1 MKTKLIVLMLLAFN
15 VFQAQENFEQI
26 FKNDLKVITEDAAT
40 GFPISRG
47 DLKTTS
53 IYTGN
58 YYIANTSFFNIKS
71 DVSVSYTESKYYPSS
86 GNTTP
91 QQYYFYQGF
100 DSKNPEGVYVFENA
114 ERIFDEL
121 AASKNL
127 TKKDEKQERKLR
139 GKQRRIF
146 YSENYRRILELYLD
160 LESKSAAIFVH
171 SDLKPNDLP
180 NYLGCLVLYNIQMN
194 RIASIN
200 TYYVYGSQLD
210 SAELLYGKIASRQD
224 ETWRRLFS
232 KYEWMP
238 NASDQQV
245 AEKMKSLGIRPSYDY
260 KIYVEG
266 QRIK

>member
-1 MKTKLIVLMLLAFN
+1 MKTRLILLMLLISS
-15 VFQAQENFEQI
+15 VFYAQDNFEKT
-26 FKNDLKVITEDAAT
+26 FKNDLNTIIEDAGK
-40 GFPISRG
+40 GFANSRG
-47 DLKTTS
+47 YLKTSS

-58 YYIANTSFFNIKS
+58 YYIANKSFFNIKS
-71 DVSVSYTESKYYPSS
+71 DVSVSYSESKYYPSS

-100 DSKNPEGVYVFENA
+100 DSKNPEGVFVFENA
-114 ERIFDEL
+114 ERIFDDL
-121 AASKNL
+121 ATNKNL
-127 TKKDEKQERKLR
+127 KKKEEKQERKEK
-139 GKQRRIF
+139 GKKRRIF

-160 LESKSAAIFVH
+160 LENKSAAIFVH

-194 RIASIN
+194 SIASIN

-210 SAELLYGKIASRQD
+210 SPDILYRKIANQQD
-224 ETWRRLFS
+224 ATWQRLFS

-245 AEKMKSLGIRPSYDY
+245 DIKMKSLGVRPSYTY
-260 KIYVEG
+260 KIDIEARTI
-266 QRIK
+266 Q

>member
-1 MKTKLIVLMLLAFN
+1 MLLAFN
-15 VFQAQENFEQI
+15 VFQAQNNFETI
-26 FKNDLKVITEDAAT
+26 FKNDLKAIAEDAT
-40 GFPISRG
+40 SGFPISRG
-47 DLKTTS
+47 GLKES
-53 IYTGN
+53 SAWTGN
-58 YYIANTSFFNIKS
+58 YYSTNTTFFNINT
-71 DVSVSYTESKYYPSS
+71 DATICYNALKYWPSS

-100 DSKNPEGVYVFENA
+100 DAKNAEGLFVFDNA

-121 AASKNL
+121 ALAKNL
-127 TKKDEKQERKLR
+127 KKKEEKQERKDR
-139 GKQRRIF
+139 GKKRRIF
-146 YSENYRRILELYLD
+146 FSENYRKIFELYLD
-160 LESKSAAIFVH
+160 LETKFTAIYVH

-224 ETWRRLFS
+224 ELWRRLFS

-245 AEKMKSLGIRPSYDY
+245 AEKMKSLGIRPSYSYSID
-260 KIYVEG
+260 VDA
-266 QRIK
+266 RNIK